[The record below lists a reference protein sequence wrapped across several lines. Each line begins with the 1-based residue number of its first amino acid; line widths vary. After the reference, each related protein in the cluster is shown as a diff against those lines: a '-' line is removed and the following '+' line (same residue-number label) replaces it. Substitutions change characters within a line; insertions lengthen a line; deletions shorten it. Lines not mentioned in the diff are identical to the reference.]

1 MEFEAS
7 RAKAVDKLNYFVENN
22 LSEYSKLRNFDFG
35 PDDRSN
41 ISCLSPYIT
50 HGVINELEVIDK
62 SLKKFSFAKNEK
74 FIQEVLWRVYWKG
87 WLELRPNVWSDYLV
101 ELNNLRN
108 EFKSNQNYLNA
119 IEGKTNIEC
128 FNQWVKE
135 LKENNYLHNHTRM
148 WFASIWIFTLELP
161 WQLGAEFFMQHL
173 YDGDAASNTLGWRW
187 VAGVQTQG
195 KHYLASEWNIRK
207 FTNNRFQ
214 NIQLNENAPPIF
226 SDKTYSIGKKDF
238 LNFEILED
246 KILFLGN
253 SNEIAESIACL
264 KGKGPTDTMEL
275 VYAQA
280 NALGFD
286 IGDVIANG
294 SALNEFRLMLIRQGV
309 DESVAQQLINEPWS
323 VLQRSPQQ
331 YSIQVEKSGYL
342 ADLDALVIGQVLCEA
357 GAGRSVQESDID
369 HGIGIEIHRSI
380 GERVESGDAIMT
392 LDGPF
397 GIDIHL
403 IQRLKQA
410 ITISDYQVKLG
421 TRILETVTIS
431 DCPTT

>member
-1 MEFEAS
+1 MIFEAS
-7 RAKAVDKLNYFVENN
+7 RAKAIDKLNIFIENN

-35 PDDRSN
+35 PDNRSN

-50 HGVINELEVIDK
+50 HGIVNELEVIDK
-62 SLKKFSFAKNEK
+62 SLKKFSFSKNEK

-195 KHYLASEWNIRK
+195 KHYLASEWNIKK

-214 NIQLNENAPPIF
+214 NIQLNENASSILN
-226 SDKTYSIGKKDF
+226 DKTYPINKKEF
-238 LNFEILED
+238 LNSQILED
-246 KILFLGN
+246 KILLIFENNMTFEFSDFKEHKFKKILLVLN
-253 SNEIAESIACL
+253 DTNRAIKLSEKVLKFKANLLEDQKTRLIEKSINCETININDL
-264 KGKGPTDTMEL
+264 KNITEE
-275 VYAQA
+275 VYALYPTVSENLNFIQ
-280 NALGFD
+280 NNQLQNIKFLYRKLDQFSWQYCNKGFFNFKNY
-286 IGDVIANG
+286 IPKIIANF
-294 SALNEFRLMLIRQGV
+294 N
-309 DESVAQQLINEPWS
+309 
-323 VLQRSPQQ
+323 
-331 YSIQVEKSGYL
+331 
-342 ADLDALVIGQVLCEA
+342 
-357 GAGRSVQESDID
+357 
-369 HGIGIEIHRSI
+369 
-380 GERVESGDAIMT
+380 
-392 LDGPF
+392 
-397 GIDIHL
+397 
-403 IQRLKQA
+403 
-410 ITISDYQVKLG
+410 
-421 TRILETVTIS
+421 
-431 DCPTT
+431 

>member
-7 RAKAVDKLNYFVENN
+7 RAKAVDKLNDFVENN

-119 IEGKTNIEC
+119 IEGKTDLEC
-128 FNQWVKE
+128 FNQWVNE

-195 KHYLASEWNIRK
+195 KHYLASEWNIKK

-226 SDKTYSIGKKDF
+226 SDKTYSIDKKDF

-246 KILFLGN
+246 KILLIFENNMTFEFSDFKEHKFKKILLI
-253 SNEIAESIACL
+253 SNEANRNIKLSEKVLKFKANLLEDQKTRLIEKSINCETININDL
-264 KGKGPTDTMEL
+264 KNITEK
-275 VYAQA
+275 VYALYPTVSENLNFIQ
-280 NALGFD
+280 NNQLQNIKFLYRKLDQFSWQYCNKGFFNFKNY
-286 IGDVIANG
+286 IPKIIANF
-294 SALNEFRLMLIRQGV
+294 N
-309 DESVAQQLINEPWS
+309 
-323 VLQRSPQQ
+323 
-331 YSIQVEKSGYL
+331 
-342 ADLDALVIGQVLCEA
+342 
-357 GAGRSVQESDID
+357 
-369 HGIGIEIHRSI
+369 
-380 GERVESGDAIMT
+380 
-392 LDGPF
+392 
-397 GIDIHL
+397 
-403 IQRLKQA
+403 
-410 ITISDYQVKLG
+410 
-421 TRILETVTIS
+421 
-431 DCPTT
+431 